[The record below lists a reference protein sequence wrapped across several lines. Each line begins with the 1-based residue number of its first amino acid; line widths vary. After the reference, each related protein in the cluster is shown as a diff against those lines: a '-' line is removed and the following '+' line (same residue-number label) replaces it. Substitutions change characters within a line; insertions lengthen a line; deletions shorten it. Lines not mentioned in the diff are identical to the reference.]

1 MILLNRFNSALRHQP
16 IIAILRGLKPDEA
29 LDVGEA
35 LVRAGI
41 TIIEVPLNSPQP
53 LESIALLARA
63 LKGRALVGAGTVL
76 SQEDVEAVHQAGG
89 ELIIS
94 PNMNPQV
101 IDRTKA
107 LGLVSLPGIFT
118 PTEAFAALAAGADA
132 LKIFPGELA
141 SMAYV
146 KAITAVL
153 PKAARLLLV
162 GGVSAT
168 TIGQWKNSPIAGFGI
183 GSSIFKPGMGTDEV
197 QNRASEL
204 ISAWQQA

>member
-118 PTEAFAALAAGADA
+118 PTEAFAALAAGLCQGHHGCFA
-132 LKIFPGELA
+132 E
-141 SMAYV
+141 SC
-146 KAITAVL
+146 
-153 PKAARLLLV
+153 AAFAGGRRV
-162 GGVSAT
+162 GD
-168 TIGQWKNSPIAGFGI
+168 NH
-183 GSSIFKPGMGTDEV
+183 
-197 QNRASEL
+197 RAMEK
-204 ISAWQQA
+204 